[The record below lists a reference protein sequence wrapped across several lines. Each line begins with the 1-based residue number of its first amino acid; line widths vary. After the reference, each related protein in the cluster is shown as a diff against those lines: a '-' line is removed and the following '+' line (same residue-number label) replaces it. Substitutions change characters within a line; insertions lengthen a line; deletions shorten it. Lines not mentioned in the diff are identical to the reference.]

1 MINIPDDIHKLIE
14 EYKEKFNKAPRRF
27 NYDVWNSLDEYK
39 EYLEKE
45 LKNSTY

>member
-1 MINIPDDIHKLIE
+1 MINIPDEIGKLFD
-14 EYKEKFNKAPRRF
+14 EYKKKYGKAPRRF

-45 LKNSTY
+45 VNK